1 LMETGRVE
9 ETVHLGMDENARF
22 SYALECAQQ
31 SPQVAV
37 RYRPG
42 EIAMIISVD
51 HARRWASTEDVGLY
65 GEIETLDGPLELAV
79 EKDFA
84 CLDKRDEENADR
96 FPNPKQGTIC

>member
-1 LMETGRVE
+1 MATGRVE
-9 ETVHLGMDENARF
+9 ETVDLGMDENARF
-22 SYALECAQQ
+22 SYGLECAQQ
-31 SPQVAV
+31 SPPVAV

-84 CLDKRDEENADR
+84 CLDKREEENADR